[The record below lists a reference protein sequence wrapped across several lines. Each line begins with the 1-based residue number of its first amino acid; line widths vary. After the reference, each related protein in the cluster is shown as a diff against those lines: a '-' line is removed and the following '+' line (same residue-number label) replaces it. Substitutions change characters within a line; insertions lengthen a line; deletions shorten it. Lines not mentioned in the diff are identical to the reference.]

1 MTEIIEI
8 STDTTYATM
17 WFFIGLFV
25 GLLLCPLF
33 IWLAKQ
39 VKEALEK

>member
-8 STDTTYATM
+8 GTETYAAM

-25 GLLLCPLF
+25 GILLCPLF
-33 IWLAKQ
+33 MWLIKQ
-39 VKEALEK
+39 LKEVLEK